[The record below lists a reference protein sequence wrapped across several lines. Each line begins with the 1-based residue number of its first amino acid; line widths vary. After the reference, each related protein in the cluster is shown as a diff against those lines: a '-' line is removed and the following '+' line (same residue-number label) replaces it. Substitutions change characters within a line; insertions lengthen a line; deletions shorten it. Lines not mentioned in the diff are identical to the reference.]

1 MKPQD
6 AHRSDEFLTALSHG
20 IDPSDGQDQLATLFL
35 ELRDDVEA
43 PMPEAPTLEA
53 PATEELMPVAPMP
66 EDPTVGE
73 PLAGEPF
80 LDESLSDELLDD
92 DLLDDDVDAAVAPV
106 PLDVERKKRRSYRTS
121 PWMAG
126 LVGAAAATVMVAGT
140 GAALYNATPDS
151 PLWGPSQKLFGG
163 NTDYVE
169 LASTLD
175 EIDSKAEEGDIEG
188 ARSLIEQL
196 RSSLKAERSDRGDRG
211 NSQRGTTST
220 PRPDKETVTVTT
232 ERKKDDAERPASQPP
247 APDTVTVTV
256 VVTEPAAPA
265 NPGTQ
270 PAPSN
275 AATQA
280 PAPAPAPAPSS
291 APSGPAPSAAPSS
304 PSASS
309 DQAG

>member
-1 MKPQD
+1 MNPQD

-53 PATEELMPVAPMP
+53 PATEELVPVAPMP
-66 EDPTVGE
+66 EGPTVGE

-80 LDESLSDELLDD
+80 LDESLDD

-232 ERKKDDAERPASQPP
+232 ERKKDEAERPASQPP

-265 NPGTQ
+265 TPGTQ

-280 PAPAPAPAPSS
+280 PCLLYTSPSPRDRQKSRMPSS
-291 APSGPAPSAAPSS
+291 A
-304 PSASS
+304 
-309 DQAG
+309 